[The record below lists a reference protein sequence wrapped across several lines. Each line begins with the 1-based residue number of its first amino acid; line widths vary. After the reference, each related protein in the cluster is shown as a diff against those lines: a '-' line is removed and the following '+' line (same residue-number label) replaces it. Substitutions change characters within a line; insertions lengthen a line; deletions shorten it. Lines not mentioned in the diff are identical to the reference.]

1 MKKTLFSVLSL
12 MTFGQWLWAQETEII
27 TNPQSQYQKAVE
39 LYNRKLYEPAQN
51 LFRKEQTANPDKA
64 IRTQSEYYVA
74 TIAALL
80 NQDGADALVN
90 NFIVNHPELPAN
102 G

>member
-12 MTFGQWLWAQETEII
+12 MAFGQWLWAQETEII
-27 TNPQSQYQKAVE
+27 THPQSQYQKAVE

-64 IRTQSEYYVA
+64 IRAQSE
-74 TIAALL
+74 
-80 NQDGADALVN
+80 
-90 NFIVNHPELPAN
+90 
-102 G
+102 